1 MDKRELLGLLKAFPY
16 SPDDYWIVAGGA
28 MVMYGIRPQTH
39 DIDLGCNE
47 QMADSLEADGYLV
60 RTNPDGRR
68 YFRYSDDIEISE
80 GWLNDTF
87 GKVDGYNVISIKGLL
102 EMKRELGREKDKRDI
117 ALIEEFLK

>member
-1 MDKRELLGLLKAFPY
+1 MDKRELLALLKAFPY

-39 DIDLGCNE
+39 DIDLGCNKT
-47 QMADSLEADGYLV
+47 MADSLEENGYLV

-87 GKVDGYNVISIKGLL
+87 DKVDGYNVISIKGLL

-117 ALIEEFLK
+117 ALIEEFMK

>member
-1 MDKRELLGLLKAFPY
+1 MDKRELMDLLKAFPY

-28 MVMYGIRPQTH
+28 MVMYGIRHQTH
-39 DIDLGCNE
+39 DIDLGCNKT
-47 QMADSLEADGYLV
+47 MADSLEADGYLV

-87 GKVDGYNVISIKGLL
+87 DKVDGYNVISIKGLL

-117 ALIEEFLK
+117 ALIEEFMK

>member
-1 MDKRELLGLLKAFPY
+1 MDKRELIDLLKAFPY

-28 MVMYGIRPQTH
+28 MVIYGIRPQTH
-39 DIDLGCNE
+39 DIDLGCNKT
-47 QMADSLEADGYLV
+47 MADSLEADGYLV

-87 GKVDGYNVISIKGLL
+87 DKVDGYNVISIKGLL

-117 ALIEEFLK
+117 ALIEEFMK

>member
-1 MDKRELLGLLKAFPY
+1 MDKRELMDLLKAFPY

-39 DIDLGCNE
+39 DIDLGCNKT
-47 QMADSLEADGYLV
+47 MADSLESDGYLV

-87 GKVDGYNVISIKGLL
+87 DKVDGYNVISIKGLL

-117 ALIEEFLK
+117 ALIEEFMK